1 MRNLQINLFLA
12 PYADQ
17 THGTQRRACQHF
29 GTILLVLVLF
39 ALSWSEPSAAFIDA
53 QAELGTR
60 SATWAQDGTSSKV
73 SAQVLRA
80 SAHLDPIPL
89 VPVSFGLGAYSETWK
104 VNETDQGLTSL
115 QSYSLTPEVLAWLP
129 LGDFRPFGRIGY
141 SLLSAY
147 SGKASIQVGATKN
160 TGTMALVGNGVHLAA
175 GLEWN
180 VPMVPLLSII
190 GSVEYASERVRL
202 AKDKVGDVDISS
214 VYKPI
219 NLTSTA
225 LLVGAKVGF

>member
-12 PYADQ
+12 PIPDQ
-17 THGTQRRACQHF
+17 ISGTPRQACQSF
-29 GTILLVLVLF
+29 GACVLGLM
-39 ALSWSEPSAAFIDA
+39 LIGWSAPSAAFIDA
-53 QAELGTR
+53 QAEIGAR
-60 SATWAQDGTSSKV
+60 NATWAQDGTSTKV
-73 SAQVLRA
+73 SSQVMRA
-80 SAHLDPIPL
+80 SVHLDPIPL

-104 VNETDQGLTSL
+104 VNETDHGLTSL

-129 LGDFRPFGRIGY
+129 LGDFRPFGRVGY
-141 SLLSAY
+141 SILSAY
-147 SGKASIQVGATKN
+147 TGKASIQVGATKN
-160 TGTMALVGNGVHLAA
+160 TGSMALVGNGLHLAA

-202 AKDKVGDVDISS
+202 AKDKVGDIDISS

-219 NLTSTA
+219 TLTSTA
-225 LLVGAKVGF
+225 LLIGAKVGL